1 MCEFKI
7 MKAEI
12 EEVPM
17 IEEIV
22 AITIKEIYSKYYS
35 EEVVTFFLE
44 LHNSESIKK
53 DVLAKKTYVVNL
65 KNILVGTATVDD
77 NHICRLFVLPEY
89 QGQGIG
95 SALLDY
101 LEDRIIK
108 EYGCTLIDAS
118 LPSGEFYRK
127 RRYRQVEHREH
138 QVANGKILS
147 YEVMCKKYLPINPE
161 IYNAP
166 THLVRKEMELQG
178 IDLDELKKEIPTR
191 VYLLADSLYDTMLG
205 KNVGT
210 LKYHVGGE
218 VYVMNH
224 NARIGFV
231 KGEMCSPGIATQA
244 EDLFA
249 AGVKELIHV
258 GFAGGFPGTNIGDY
272 VITDGAYHDTSVVG
286 LYGFEGERIET
297 SKELT
302 DSLYQ
307 EMKEC
312 GLEVQRGY
320 HWTTDAG
327 YVETDWYLKYYEK
340 KGVKCFEM
348 EGAGLF
354 TIAKFRSRKATGI
367 YVVSDSGSG
376 DDWDLGW
383 GEAQLEQSIQKL
395 IDVIAGLK

>member
-1 MCEFKI
+1 M
-7 MKAEI
+7 
-12 EEVPM
+12 
-17 IEEIV
+17 
-22 AITIKEIYSKYYS
+22 
-35 EEVVTFFLE
+35 
-44 LHNSESIKK
+44 
-53 DVLAKKTYVVNL
+53 
-65 KNILVGTATVDD
+65 
-77 NHICRLFVLPEY
+77 
-89 QGQGIG
+89 
-95 SALLDY
+95 
-101 LEDRIIK
+101 
-108 EYGCTLIDAS
+108 
-118 LPSGEFYRK
+118 
-127 RRYRQVEHREH
+127 
-138 QVANGKILS
+138 
-147 YEVMCKKYLPINPE
+147 
-161 IYNAP
+161 
-166 THLVRKEMELQG
+166 
-178 IDLDELKKEIPTR
+178 
-191 VYLLADSLYDTMLG
+191 
-205 KNVGT
+205 
-210 LKYHVGGE
+210 
-218 VYVMNH
+218 MNH

-340 KGVKCFEM
+340 KGAKCVEM